1 MDDKKEREQLKLR
14 MFFDPDRWE
23 RLLNQAHE
31 KELNRTLIQ
40 YFMTPKG
47 RAELY
52 GAIVNYNY
60 AIQVPH
66 KAKIPKDTG

>member
-1 MDDKKEREQLKLR
+1 MNFLQVALHKRNEVYIMDDRKEREQLKLR

-31 KELNRTLIQ
+31 KELNKTLIQ

-47 RAELY
+47 REEL
-52 GAIVNYNY
+52 
-60 AIQVPH
+60 
-66 KAKIPKDTG
+66 